1 MSRILVCSAVLL
13 LATQIAFA
21 AVTTRKVIV
30 DGQLTGGSKVQATC
44 TVSSTGQA
52 SGAGKFSGPSYSY
65 PFTINKVTSGAGTLT
80 FSGNFT
86 MAGAY
91 PVTLTVSVPS
101 GNQTFKYV
109 INGKR
114 VTLTGTGTATIQ

>member
-13 LATQIAFA
+13 LATQVAFA

-30 DGQLTGGSKVQATC
+30 DGQLTGGAKVQATC

-52 SGAGKFSGPSYSY
+52 SGTGKFSGPGYSY
-65 PFTINKVTSGAGTLT
+65 PFTINKVTSGTGTLT

-109 INGKR
+109 INGKT
-114 VTLTGTGTATIQ
+114 VTLTGPGTPTIQ